1 MYDKDDLKMSL
12 KAYSEMEGCNLMGF
26 VPILKKA
33 LRERLK
39 ENGIDKLPPLVDES
53 LQDIVSKCVTV
64 TVVGI
69 TEPTKIEYNIE
80 KMCSVFDIYFDKL
93 VSIINFTNARHN
105 MIIDEIKKKEEKPKT
120 FSKVS
125 RIISRVIESDTVWNP
140 TYHDLEWFDKID
152 EDINDV
158 LKDKTL
164 SDYEF
169 EVEFIST
176 DTMSIAEEE
185 KFKVITVMYFKL
197 TEYIP
202 DEEWYKWKK
211 KIR

>member
-1 MYDKDDLKMSL
+1 MYDKEDLKMSL
-12 KAYSEMEGCNLMGF
+12 KAYSEMEGYNLMGF

-39 ENGIDKLPPLVDES
+39 ENGIDKLPPLVDEN

-64 TVVGI
+64 TVVGT

-80 KMCSVFDIYFDKL
+80 KMCGVFDIYFDKL
-93 VSIINFTNARHN
+93 VSVINFTNARHN

-125 RIISRVIESDTVWNP
+125 RIISRVIESDTIWNP
-140 TYHDLEWFDKID
+140 TYHELDWFDTIT
-152 EDINDV
+152 EGINEV

-164 SDYEF
+164 SEYEF
-169 EVEFIST
+169 EVEFVST
-176 DTMSIAEEE
+176 DTMSIAEGE
-185 KFKVITVMYFKL
+185 KFKAITIMYFKL

-202 DEEWYKWKK
+202 DEE
-211 KIR
+211 

>member
-1 MYDKDDLKMSL
+1 MYDKDDLKMTL
-12 KAYSEMEGCNLMGF
+12 KAYSEMENCNLMGF

-39 ENGIDKLPPLVDES
+39 ENGIDKLPPLVDEN

-64 TVVGI
+64 TVVGT

-80 KMCSVFDIYFDKL
+80 KMCGVFDIYFDKL
-93 VSIINFTNARHN
+93 VSIINFTNTRHN
-105 MIIDEIKKKEEKPKT
+105 MIIDEIKKKEEPKT

-125 RIISRVIESDTVWNP
+125 RIISRVIESDTIWNP
-140 TYHDLEWFDKID
+140 TYHELDWFDTIT
-152 EDINDV
+152 EGINEV

-164 SDYEF
+164 SEYEF
-169 EVEFIST
+169 EVEFVST
-176 DTMSIAEEE
+176 DTMSIAEGE
-185 KFKVITVMYFKL
+185 KFKVITIMYFKL

-202 DEEWYKWKK
+202 DEE
-211 KIR
+211 

>member
-169 EVEFIST
+169 VLDLEKAAHENNISVTTVKGYSNGIERFIIS
-176 DTMSIAEEE
+176 AH
-185 KFKVITVMYFKL
+185 L
-197 TEYIP
+197 TSKQAKYCA
-202 DEEWYKWKK
+202 
-211 KIR
+211 

>member
-1 MYDKDDLKMSL
+1 MYDKDDLKMTL
-12 KAYSEMEGCNLMGF
+12 KAYSEMENCNLMGF

-33 LRERLK
+33 LRERLRD
-39 ENGIDKLPPLVDES
+39 NGIHEMPPLVDEN
-53 LQDIVSKCVTV
+53 LQDVVSKCTSV

-80 KMCSVFDIYFDKL
+80 KMCGVFDIYFDKL
-93 VSIINFTNARHN
+93 VSVINFENARHN
-105 MIIDEIKKKEEKPKT
+105 MIIDEIKKKEKPKT

-140 TYHDLEWFDKID
+140 TYHDLEWFDTTT
-152 EDINDV
+152 EDINKI

-202 DEEWYKWKK
+202 DEE
-211 KIR
+211 

>member
-1 MYDKDDLKMSL
+1 MYDKEDLKMKL
-12 KAYSEMEGCNLMGF
+12 KAYSEMENCNLMGF

-64 TVVGI
+64 TVVGT

-80 KMCSVFDIYFDKL
+80 KMCGVFDIYFDKL

-105 MIIDEIKKKEEKPKT
+105 MIIDEIKKKEKPKT

-125 RIISRVIESDTVWNP
+125 RIISRVIESDTIWNP
-140 TYHDLEWFDKID
+140 TYHELDWFDTIT
-152 EDINDV
+152 EGINEV

-164 SDYEF
+164 SEYEF
-169 EVEFIST
+169 EVEFVST
-176 DTMSIAEEE
+176 DTMSIAEGK
-185 KFKVITVMYFKL
+185 KFKAITIMYFKL
-197 TEYIP
+197 TECIP
-202 DEEWYKWKK
+202 DKE
-211 KIR
+211 

>member
-12 KAYSEMEGCNLMGF
+12 KAYSEMEGCNLVGF
-26 VPILKKA
+26 IPILRKA
-33 LRERLK
+33 LIERLK
-39 ENGIDKLPPLVDES
+39 ENGIDKLPPLVDKH

-69 TEPTKIEYNIE
+69 KEPTKIEYNIE

-93 VSIINFTNARHN
+93 VSVINFTNARHN
-105 MIIDEIKKKEEKPKT
+105 MIIDEIKKKEKPKT

-164 SDYEF
+164 SEYEF

-202 DEEWYKWKK
+202 DEE
-211 KIR
+211 

>member
-12 KAYSEMEGCNLMGF
+12 KAYSEMEGYNLVGF
-26 VPILKKA
+26 IPILRKA
-33 LRERLK
+33 LREGLK
-39 ENGIDKLPPLVDES
+39 ENGIDKLPPLVDEN

-64 TVVGI
+64 TVVGT

-80 KMCSVFDIYFDKL
+80 KMCGVFDIYFDKL
-93 VSIINFTNARHN
+93 VSVINFTNARHN

-176 DTMSIAEEE
+176 DTMSIAEGED

-202 DEEWYKWKK
+202 DEE
-211 KIR
+211 

>member
-1 MYDKDDLKMSL
+1 MYDKDDLKMTL
-12 KAYSEMEGCNLMGF
+12 KAYSEMENCNLMGF

-33 LRERLK
+33 LRERLRD
-39 ENGIDKLPPLVDES
+39 NGIHEMPPLVDEN
-53 LQDIVSKCVTV
+53 LQDVVSKCTSV

-80 KMCSVFDIYFDKL
+80 KMCGVFDIYFDKL
-93 VSIINFTNARHN
+93 VSVINFENARHN
-105 MIIDEIKKKEEKPKT
+105 MIIDEIKKKEKPKT

-202 DEEWYKWKK
+202 DEE
-211 KIR
+211 

>member
-1 MYDKDDLKMSL
+1 
-12 KAYSEMEGCNLMGF
+12 MEGCNLVGF
-26 VPILKKA
+26 IPILRKA

-39 ENGIDKLPPLVDES
+39 ENGIDKPPPLVDKH
-53 LQDIVSKCVTV
+53 LQDLVSKCVTV
-64 TVVGI
+64 TVVGT

-80 KMCSVFDIYFDKL
+80 KMCSVFDVYFDKL
-93 VSIINFTNARHN
+93 ISVINFTNARHN

-125 RIISRVIESDTVWNP
+125 RIISRVNESRTVNYP
-140 TYHDLEWFDKID
+140 TYHEWEWFDTTT
-152 EDINDV
+152 EDINKI

-164 SDYEF
+164 SEYEF
-169 EVEFIST
+169 EIEFIST
-176 DTMSIAEEE
+176 DTVSIAEGED

-202 DEEWYKWKK
+202 DEE
-211 KIR
+211 

>member
-1 MYDKDDLKMSL
+1 MYDKEDLKMTL
-12 KAYSEMEGCNLMGF
+12 KAYSETEDCNLMGF

-39 ENGIDKLPPLVDES
+39 ENGIDKLPPLVDEN

-64 TVVGI
+64 TVVGT
-69 TEPTKIEYNIE
+69 TEPTRIEYNTE
-80 KMCSVFDIYFDKL
+80 KMCGVFDIYFDKL

-125 RIISRVIESDTVWNP
+125 RIISRVIESDTIWNP
-140 TYHDLEWFDKID
+140 TYHELDWFDTIT
-152 EDINDV
+152 EGINEV

-164 SDYEF
+164 SEYEF
-169 EVEFIST
+169 EVEFVST
-176 DTMSIAEEE
+176 DTMSIAEGE
-185 KFKVITVMYFKL
+185 KFKAITIMYFKL
-197 TEYIP
+197 TECIP
-202 DEEWYKWKK
+202 DKE
-211 KIR
+211 

>member
-1 MYDKDDLKMSL
+1 
-12 KAYSEMEGCNLMGF
+12 
-26 VPILKKA
+26 
-33 LRERLK
+33 
-39 ENGIDKLPPLVDES
+39 
-53 LQDIVSKCVTV
+53 
-64 TVVGI
+64 
-69 TEPTKIEYNIE
+69 
-80 KMCSVFDIYFDKL
+80 
-93 VSIINFTNARHN
+93 
-105 MIIDEIKKKEEKPKT
+105 MIIDEIKKKEKPKT

-164 SDYEF
+164 SEYEF

-176 DTMSIAEEE
+176 DTMSIAEGED

-202 DEEWYKWKK
+202 DEE
-211 KIR
+211 

>member
-1 MYDKDDLKMSL
+1 MYNEDDLKMKL

-26 VPILKKA
+26 VPILKKS
-33 LRERLK
+33 LIERLK
-39 ENGIDKLPPLVDES
+39 ENSIDEMPPLVDANLE
-53 LQDIVSKCVTV
+53 DIVSKCTSV
-64 TVVGI
+64 TVVGT

-80 KMCSVFDIYFDKL
+80 KMCGVFDIYFDKL

-105 MIIDEIKKKEEKPKT
+105 MIIDEIKKKEKPKT

-125 RIISRVIESDTVWNP
+125 RIISRVNKSRTINYP
-140 TYHDLEWFDKID
+140 TYHEWEWFDTTT
-152 EDINDV
+152 EDINKI

-176 DTMSIAEEE
+176 DTMSIAEGED

-202 DEEWYKWKK
+202 DEE
-211 KIR
+211 

>member
-1 MYDKDDLKMSL
+1 MYDKDDLKMTL
-12 KAYSEMEGCNLMGF
+12 KAYSEMENCNLMGF

-33 LRERLK
+33 LRERLRD
-39 ENGIDKLPPLVDES
+39 NGIHEMPPLVDEN
-53 LQDIVSKCVTV
+53 LQDVVSKCTSV
-64 TVVGI
+64 TVVGT

-80 KMCSVFDIYFDKL
+80 KMCGVFDIYFDKL
-93 VSIINFTNARHN
+93 VSVINFENVRHN
-105 MIIDEIKKKEEKPKT
+105 MIIDEIKKKEKPKT

-202 DEEWYKWKK
+202 DEE
-211 KIR
+211 

>member
-1 MYDKDDLKMSL
+1 MYNEDDLKMKL

-26 VPILKKA
+26 VSILKKS
-33 LRERLK
+33 LIERLK
-39 ENGIDKLPPLVDES
+39 DNGIDEMPPLVDANLED
-53 LQDIVSKCVTV
+53 LVSKCVTV
-64 TVVGI
+64 TAVGM

-80 KMCSVFDIYFDKL
+80 KMCGVFDIYFDKL
-93 VSIINFTNARHN
+93 VSVINFTNARHN
-105 MIIDEIKKKEEKPKT
+105 MIIDEIKKKEKPKT

-125 RIISRVIESDTVWNP
+125 RIISRVNKSKTMNYP
-140 TYHDLEWFDKID
+140 TYHDWKWFDTTT
-152 EDINDV
+152 EDINKI

-164 SDYEF
+164 SEYEF

-176 DTMSIAEEE
+176 DTMSIAEGED

-202 DEEWYKWKK
+202 DEE
-211 KIR
+211 